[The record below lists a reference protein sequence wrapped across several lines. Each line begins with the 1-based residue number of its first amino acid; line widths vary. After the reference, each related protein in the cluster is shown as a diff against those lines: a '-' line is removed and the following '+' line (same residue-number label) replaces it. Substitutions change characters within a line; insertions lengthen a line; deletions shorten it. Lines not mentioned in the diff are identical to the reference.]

1 MSWVQWIYQLS
12 MISCYVTQPFGSDV
26 ATLYTTSD
34 WTAGS
39 VPPKAAV
46 LFAILFYTV
55 LTDR

>member
-1 MSWVQWIYQLS
+1 